1 MRRFSLTCVLAG
13 ATLFLLGVGLRVYAS
28 ATDAAIER
36 RLSAARRASAASLA
50 GPPPFTF
57 RPTRKMPDSV
67 RLPTYGLW
75 NRLEPVNVEMSG
87 TNGQFTWQAKDA
99 GWHVTSGLPG
109 WGSNVVVAGH
119 SPSSDRAV
127 WSRSVFRQLAY
138 LNLGDEIDLTAG
150 NVLYRYAVTAVF
162 SIPAAEAGTDNAAAW
177 LATDLGER
185 LTLITCWPPNT
196 AAYRVIVVAYP
207 VRSED
212 LR

>member
-1 MRRFSLTCVLAG
+1 MRRFSLICVLTG

-28 ATDAAIER
+28 AMDTAIEQ
-36 RLSAARRASAASLA
+36 RLLAARPATAASIA
-50 GPPPFTF
+50 APGQFTF
-57 RPTRKMPDSV
+57 RPTYKMPDSI
-67 RLPTYGLW
+67 RLPTYNLW
-75 NRLEPVNVEMSG
+75 NTLEPVTVEMNG

-99 GWHVTSGLPG
+99 GWHVASGLPG
-109 WGSNVVVAGH
+109 KGQNVVVAGH

-138 LNLGDEIDLTAG
+138 LNLGDEIDLIAG
-150 NVLYRYAVTAVF
+150 NILYRYAVTAVF
-162 SIPAAEAGTDNAAAW
+162 SIPAAEANTANAAAW

-185 LTLITCWPPNT
+185 LTLITCWPPST

-207 VRSED
+207 LKSED